1 MSWIQK
7 IRNLLLL
14 GDLPRGLGTE
24 EARAVRV
31 TNWIQIIFLTI
42 TTLLW
47 PQVLLNEPPETL
59 KVSSLLYVEII
70 LFMVIGRIF
79 LYARRFHVSS
89 IITLAGVFLHLGGLC
104 VAYADDPAHYGY
116 FLLMLLPFLLIPSR
130 YFWTRWAFVVIA
142 GVGFLADQVYFRIM
156 SGEALFGPP
165 KSVLPADY
173 LMPPMIMVVIFYALL
188 INSFVKA
195 VTTAETALAKEH
207 AASERLLLNILP
219 EEIAAELK
227 VKGASDPRYFEATTI
242 CFTDFAGFT
251 QIAESMT
258 PTDLVA
264 ELDKCFSYFDSVIGR
279 NGLEKLKTIGDSYM
293 FAGGVPVP
301 SPTHAIDSVMAAL
314 EIQALMNQMKEIKS
328 QQGLPYWELRLGIH
342 SGDLV
347 AGVIGERKF
356 AYDVWSDTVNTA
368 SRCESSGVSGKINI
382 SKATYELVKDFF
394 QCEYRGPIPAKN
406 KGTIDM
412 YFVNGILPGLSRE
425 NEPRV
430 PNQAFRDLYQ
440 RKVEE
445 GGKAAGKAAAG

>member
-1 MSWIQK
+1 LSGKRATQRNGAIIGTKQKRAQEMVFLFLETIATSMSITVVLRFFAQKRIRPLVTGTHKCDCLVFFIEANAPMSLIRK

-14 GDLPRGLGTE
+14 GDLLRGLGTE
-24 EARAVRV
+24 DARAVRV

-89 IITLAGVFLHLGGLC
+89 IITLAGVFIHLGGLC

-130 YFWTRWAFVVIA
+130 HSWTRWAFVVIA
-142 GVGFLADQVYFRIM
+142 GVGFLADQVYFRIL
-156 SGEALFGPP
+156 SGAALFGPP

-173 LMPPMIMVVIFYALL
+173 LMPPMILIVIFYALL

-301 SPTHAIDSVMAAL
+301 SPTHAIDSVPR
-314 EIQALMNQMKEIKS
+314 NDR
-328 QQGLPYWELRLGIH
+328 PW
-342 SGDLV
+342 
-347 AGVIGERKF
+347 IGFCVR
-356 AYDVWSDTVNTA
+356 W
-368 SRCESSGVSGKINI
+368 
-382 SKATYELVKDFF
+382 
-394 QCEYRGPIPAKN
+394 
-406 KGTIDM
+406 
-412 YFVNGILPGLSRE
+412 
-425 NEPRV
+425 
-430 PNQAFRDLYQ
+430 
-440 RKVEE
+440 
-445 GGKAAGKAAAG
+445 